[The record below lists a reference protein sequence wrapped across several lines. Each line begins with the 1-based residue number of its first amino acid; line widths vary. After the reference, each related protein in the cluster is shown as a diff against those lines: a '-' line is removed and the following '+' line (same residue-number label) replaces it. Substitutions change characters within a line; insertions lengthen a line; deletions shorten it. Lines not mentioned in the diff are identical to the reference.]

1 MSFLRN
7 ATDGKRKKKQV
18 IPGAIIAIT
27 IFRSGVGPIDKDKSS
42 IAPSHVTH
50 ARVCCENSAQ
60 RKTDKMASE
69 IGVFVEGEE
78 N

>member
-1 MSFLRN
+1 MYFLRN

-42 IAPSHVTH
+42 IAPSHVTPRVYV
-50 ARVCCENSAQ
+50 ARTP
-60 RKTDKMASE
+60 RKEKQTKWRQK
-69 IGVFVEGEE
+69 
-78 N
+78 